1 MWTMFKLTIKT
12 LERRCQNDVIDVVL
26 VYLLLTWTYFTPL
39 SSVFIVNFEQVNV
52 SWVENKVYTGFCT
65 WSQEKYQNT
74 SKSEF

>member
-12 LERRCQNDVIDVVL
+12 LERRRQNVVIDVVL

-39 SSVFIVNFEQVNV
+39 STVFIVDFEQVNV
-52 SWVENKVYTGFCT
+52 SWVVNKAYTGFFT